1 MMANNPWIA
10 DNLQAFLF
18 LNCPEC
24 AFKTKKQTFFQNHAI
39 RNHPLSCVFFESIND
54 NDTLVDSD
62 CIDKTLEEIMYPE
75 VDIIVKKTGKNKVKS
90 EKVNNRNDSVDNTTN
105 LILHKSYQNQSKP
118 GIYHVCEFC
127 DYKTRSKIQFKSH
140 IEIHANVLPIAV
152 LSKKVQTKMVS
163 LDAAQLQGLRSLK
176 NIEKNTKETEL
187 LSESVE
193 ENMNTNQT
201 LDSENF
207 QEELVKCPIEN
218 CDREVK
224 PSRLKIHLES
234 KLYIIFFLGC
244 ALLHKL

>member
-54 NDTLVDSD
+54 NSTLVDSD

-75 VDIIVKKTGKNKVKS
+75 VDIVVKKTGKNKVKS
-90 EKVNNRNDSVDNTTN
+90 EKVNNRNNSVDNTTN
-105 LILHKSYQNQSKP
+105 LMLHQSYQTQSKP

-140 IEIHANVLPIAV
+140 IDIHANVLPIAV

-176 NIEKNTKETEL
+176 NAEKNTDAIKETEL
-187 LSESVE
+187 QSESVE

-201 LDSENF
+201 LDNENF

-234 KLYIIFFLGC
+234 KSYIT
-244 ALLHKL
+244 

>member
-39 RNHPLSCVFFESIND
+39 KNHPLSCVFFTDTNESEFLD
-54 NDTLVDSD
+54 LG

-152 LSKKVQTKMVS
+152 LSKKVQTK
-163 LDAAQLQGLRSLK
+163 
-176 NIEKNTKETEL
+176 TEL
-187 LSESVE
+187 QSESVE

-234 KLYIIFFLGC
+234 KLYI
-244 ALLHKL
+244 

>member
-1 MMANNPWIA
+1 MADNPWIA

-24 AFKTKKQTFFQNHAI
+24 AFKTKKQTFFQSHAI

-54 NDTLVDSD
+54 NSTLVDSD

-75 VDIIVKKTGKNKVKS
+75 VDIVVKKTGKNKVKS
-90 EKVNNRNDSVDNTTN
+90 EKVNNRNNSVDNTTN
-105 LILHKSYQNQSKP
+105 LMLHQSYQTQSKP

-140 IEIHANVLPIAV
+140 IDIHANVLPIAV
-152 LSKKVQTKMVS
+152 LSKKVQTKLVS
-163 LDAAQLQGLRSLK
+163 LEAAQLQRLK

-187 LSESVE
+187 QSESVE

-234 KLYIIFFLGC
+234 KSYIT
-244 ALLHKL
+244 

>member
-10 DNLQAFLF
+10 DNLQVFLF

-24 AFKTKKQTFFQNHAI
+24 AFKTKKQSFFQNHATK
-39 RNHPLSCVFFESIND
+39 NHPLSCVFFTDTNES
-54 NDTLVDSD
+54 DTLDSD

-75 VDIIVKKTGKNKVKS
+75 VNIIVKKTGKNKVKS
-90 EKVNNRNDSVDNTTN
+90 EKANNRNNSVDNTTN
-105 LILHKSYQNQSKP
+105 LILHKSYQTQSKP

-163 LDAAQLQGLRSLK
+163 LEAGQQQGLRSLK
-176 NIEKNTKETEL
+176 SREDSINNIKETEL
-187 LSESVE
+187 QTESAE
-193 ENMNTNQT
+193 ENVNPDQT

-218 CDREVK
+218 CNREVK

-234 KLYIIFFLGC
+234 KLNLRFLYS
-244 ALLHKL
+244 L

>member
-24 AFKTKKQTFFQNHAI
+24 AFKTKKQTFFQNHATK
-39 RNHPLSCVFFESIND
+39 NHPLSCVFFTDTTESEF
-54 NDTLVDSD
+54 LDSD

-75 VDIIVKKTGKNKVKS
+75 VNIIVKKTAPKKAKS
-90 EKVNNRNDSVDNTTN
+90 EKVNNRNNRVDNTSN
-105 LILHKSYQNQSKP
+105 LILHKSYQTQSKH

-163 LDAAQLQGLRSLK
+163 LEATQLQGLRSLK
-176 NIEKNTKETEL
+176 NIEKNTNAIKETEL
-187 LSESVE
+187 QSESVE
-193 ENMNTNQT
+193 ENMNTYQT

-207 QEELVKCPIEN
+207 QEKLVKCPIEN
-218 CDREVK
+218 CNREVK

-234 KLYIIFFLGC
+234 KLFLRI
-244 ALLHKL
+244 L

>member
-39 RNHPLSCVFFESIND
+39 KNHPLSCVFFESIND
-54 NDTLVDSD
+54 KNTLVDSD

-75 VDIIVKKTGKNKVKS
+75 MDIIVKKTGKNKVKS
-90 EKVNNRNDSVDNTTN
+90 EKGNNRNNSVDNTTN
-105 LILHKSYQNQSKP
+105 LILQKSYQTQSIP

-152 LSKKVQTKMVS
+152 LSKKMQPKMVS
-163 LDAAQLQGLRSLK
+163 LDAAQLQSLK
-176 NIEKNTKETEL
+176 TNAIKETEFQ
-187 LSESVE
+187 SENAE
-193 ENMNTNQT
+193 ENMNTSQT
-201 LDSENF
+201 LDSGNF

-234 KLYIIFFLGC
+234 KLYVRFLFRLRASC
-244 ALLHKL
+244 TSL

>member
-1 MMANNPWIA
+1 MMANNPWIV

-24 AFKTKKQTFFQNHAI
+24 AFKTKKQTFFQNHATK
-39 RNHPLSCVFFESIND
+39 NHPLSCVFFESIND
-54 NDTLVDSD
+54 NNTLVDSD

-75 VDIIVKKTGKNKVKS
+75 VDIVLKKTGKNKVKS
-90 EKVNNRNDSVDNTTN
+90 EKVNNRNNSVDNTTN
-105 LILHKSYQNQSKP
+105 LILHKSYQTQSKP

-163 LDAAQLQGLRSLK
+163 LETGQQQRLRSPK
-176 NIEKNTKETEL
+176 SREDSMNIKETEFK
-187 LSESVE
+187 SESAE
-193 ENMNTNQT
+193 ENMNPDQT
-201 LDSENF
+201 LDGENF
-207 QEELVKCPIEN
+207 HEELVKCPIEN
-218 CDREVK
+218 CNREVK

-234 KLYIIFFLGC
+234 KLNLRFIYRQ
-244 ALLHKL
+244 A